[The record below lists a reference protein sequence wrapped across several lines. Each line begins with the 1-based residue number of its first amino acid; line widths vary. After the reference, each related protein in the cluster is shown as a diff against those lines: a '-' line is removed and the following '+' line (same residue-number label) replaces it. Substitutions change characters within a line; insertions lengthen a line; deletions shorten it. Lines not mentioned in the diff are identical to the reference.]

1 MDTLRRL
8 LAGSAP
14 VVAPLVYDPLSA
26 KLAQQAGF
34 RALYLGGGAAGYL
47 KCATEANLGLMEMI
61 HAGIEIRAVSQLPL
75 ILDGACG
82 WGDPMH
88 MHRTIAMAETAG
100 FAAIELEDQILP
112 KRAHHHVGIEHLV
125 PQELMVAKLA
135 ECVAARRDPELLIIG
150 RTNAARAE
158 GLDPALRRAEAY
170 RNAGADVI
178 LVLQKRP
185 EEVRAIGERLGGPL
199 MYMPSGE
206 GLWSG
211 CFTAAELRGLGY
223 CLLVDPNT
231 PLLAAYS
238 ALRDCYDRLA
248 RGEPDPLGE
257 REARRRIQ
265 QSLHNTIGLEKLLDI
280 ERRTVERA
288 MDP

>member
-1 MDTLRRL
+1 
-8 LAGSAP
+8 
-14 VVAPLVYDPLSA
+14 
-26 KLAQQAGF
+26 
-34 RALYLGGGAAGYL
+34 
-47 KCATEANLGLMEMI
+47 MEMI

-112 KRAHHHVGIEHLV
+112 QAC
-125 PQELMVAKLA
+125 PSP
-135 ECVAARRDPELLIIG
+135 RRDRAPG
-150 RTNAARAE
+150 AAGAHGSEAR
-158 GLDPALRRAEAY
+158 GMRRRAQGPGAPDHRPDQCRARGGAGSGAAPGRGLSECRGRCSFALWAEAP
-170 RNAGADVI
+170 R
-178 LVLQKRP
+178 
-185 EEVRAIGERLGGPL
+185 GGPRDRRASRAALLLL

-223 CLLVDPNT
+223 RLLVDPNT

-238 ALRDCYDRLA
+238 GR
-248 RGEPDPLGE
+248 
-257 REARRRIQ
+257 
-265 QSLHNTIGLEKLLDI
+265 
-280 ERRTVERA
+280 
-288 MDP
+288 